1 MSGHPI
7 NLVTL
12 IIALTTIISIY
23 IIRILTTRWFSYT
36 LILIFLGGIIVVFIY
51 ICSLTSNEPSIINM
65 QINETLLIVMAIR
78 LFPIFLPPI
87 KGLDIFKETILK
99 KVEVGSIIF
108 LFSIIIVY
116 LLVSLIVVVRVTIAN
131 LGPLRA
137 KKN

>member
-1 MSGHPI
+1 
-7 NLVTL
+7 
-12 IIALTTIISIY
+12 
-23 IIRILTTRWFSYT
+23 
-36 LILIFLGGIIVVFIY
+36 
-51 ICSLTSNEPSIINM
+51 M